1 MRFPVILFFLFIV
14 TSSVAQRF
22 GGNPSSQK
30 WKQIDT
36 DTVRVIFSAGQEQQ
50 AKTVAGIIHGLQQ
63 RNSNSLGS
71 SLRKVSMVL
80 QHRTLISN
88 GYVGLAPFRSEL
100 YTTAPQNAFNLGA
113 ADWLSNLA
121 IHEFRHVQQYSNFN
135 KGLSKLAFVVLGEEG
150 QAVANAASVPDW
162 FFEGDAVFTE
172 TQFTR
177 QGRGTL
183 PKFFSAYQSLHFANR
198 RYSYMKLRNG
208 SLRHFV
214 PDHYDL
220 GYLLVAYG
228 RNKYGNDLWQKVTN
242 DAARFSSLIYP
253 FQGAVKKHT
262 GIAFEKFVNDAF
274 DFYTS
279 QWTQSAVSAPQW
291 ITAVQKNNV
300 VNYQFPYLMKDGAI
314 IALYNSYSQIP
325 VFVKVKEDGSSEKI
339 TVRDIAIDPYFSYR
353 EGQILYT
360 AYKPDARWGNVE
372 YHSLKLLD
380 LNSRGLKTIKTKTRL
395 FSPDLST
402 DKTKV
407 LAVAMD
413 ESGGSALIR
422 MNISDSHMDTVS
434 SKKDELYSYPRF
446 SKDDRAVYV
455 VVRKKNGDMG
465 IIWNDLHG
473 SNETREILKPTNRII
488 GFLQLQGD
496 TLLFS
501 TTHEGR
507 DELWAF
513 IDNSQHTSPYR
524 LASYP
529 TGVYQGVLNKDGKV
543 IASTFTADGYR
554 LASFQPLWEK
564 VNVTDALKPLYIGE
578 TIQRSIT
585 GASLQ
590 ASDDYPVTKY
600 QKSFRLLNIHSWRP
614 YYDRPEY
621 SFTLYGQNVLNTL
634 SSELAYTYN
643 ENEKSHRISYDGVYG
658 ATYLQ
663 PVFGT
668 SQTWQRSVRLNRDTT
683 LQWNEWQAYAGLRLP
698 FNFTEG
704 KQFRNLTFQATLN
717 RNTVSWTGIAKNL
730 LRDASFNYIDIRMIY
745 AGQIQRAV
753 QHIFPR
759 WGQNIQTRYRQTL
772 GSDKAW
778 QMLVSGTLYLPGLH
792 RNHNLV
798 LTGAIQRRDTLNR
811 YNFSDN
817 FPFSRGYTAIN
828 LPRMYKLG
836 VNYHFPI
843 AYPDWGFGQLVY
855 FQRVRLN
862 AFYDLSIGKSLRTG
876 RRFNFGSV
884 GGELFFDT
892 RWWNQEPVTFGLRYS
907 NLLDQQLV
915 GGVRSHYWEIILPVA
930 LFR

>member
-1 MRFPVILFFLFIV
+1 MRQLFALFFLFV
-14 TSSVAQRF
+14 ATSTLAQRF

-30 WKQIDT
+30 WRQINT
-36 DTVRVIFSAGQEQQ
+36 DTVRVVFPVGQEQQ

-63 RNSNSLGS
+63 RNRNTLGS

-80 QHRTLISN
+80 QHRTIISN

-135 KGLSKLAFVVLGEEG
+135 KGLSKLASVILGEEG

-162 FFEGDAVFTE
+162 FFEGDAVYTE

-177 QGRGTL
+177 QGRGSL
-183 PKFFSAYQSLHFANR
+183 PKFFSAYQSLHFANKQYR
-198 RYSYMKLRNG
+198 YMKLRNG

-228 RNKYGNDLWQKVTN
+228 RKKYGNDLWQKVTD
-242 DAARFSSLIYP
+242 DAARFSSVIYP
-253 FQGAVKKHT
+253 FQGAMKKHT
-262 GIAFEKFVNDAF
+262 GIPFEKFVSDAF
-274 DFYTS
+274 DFYKS
-279 QWTQSAVSAPQW
+279 QWRQSSLTEPQW
-291 ITAVQKNNV
+291 ITSVERNNV
-300 VNYQFPYLMKDGAI
+300 VNYQFPYLMEDGSI
-314 IALYNSYSQIP
+314 ITLYNSYSQIP
-325 VFVKVKEDGSSEKI
+325 IFMKVKSNGSSERI
-339 TVRDIAIDPYFSYR
+339 AVRDIAVDPYFSYR
-353 EGQILYT
+353 DQQILYT
-360 AYKPDARWGNVE
+360 AYQPDARWGNVE
-372 YHSLKLLD
+372 HHSLKLLD
-380 LNSRGLKTIKTKTRL
+380 LNSGELKTIKTKTRL
-395 FSPDLST
+395 FSPDLSV
-402 DKTKV
+402 DKTK
-407 LAVAMD
+407 LAAVAMD
-413 ESGGSALIR
+413 ESGGSTLVSMRIA
-422 MNISDSHMDTVS
+422 NQQMDTII
-434 SKKDELYSYPRF
+434 SKTDVVYSYPRF
-446 SKDDRAVYV
+446 AKNDQGVYV
-455 VVRKKNGDMG
+455 VERKKNGDMG
-465 IIWNDLHG
+465 IIWTDMNGKEL
-473 SNETREILKPTNRII
+473 REVLKPSNRII
-488 GFLQLQGD
+488 GFLQLKGD

-501 TTHEGR
+501 TTHAGR
-507 DELWAF
+507 DELWAV
-513 IDNSQHTSPYR
+513 INNDQDSLPYR

-529 TGVYQGVLNKDGKV
+529 TGIYQGVINKDGKV

-564 VNVTDALKPLYIGE
+564 VNVSDALKPLYVGE
-578 TIQRSIT
+578 SIQQSIT
-585 GASLQ
+585 GELLQ
-590 ASDDYPVTKY
+590 VPGQYTVTDYK
-600 QKSFRLLNIHSWRP
+600 KSFRLLNIHSWRP

-621 SFTLYGQNVLNTL
+621 SFTLYGQNVLNTV

-643 ENEKSHRISYDGVYG
+643 ENERSHRISYDGAYG

-668 SQTWQRSVRLNRDTT
+668 SQTWQRSVRLNRDT
-683 LQWNEWQAYAGLRLP
+683 LLKWNEWQAYAGLRLP

-704 KQFRNLTFQATLN
+704 KQFKNLILQATLN
-717 RNTVSWTGIAKNL
+717 RNTVNWTGIAKNL
-730 LRDASFNYIDIRMIY
+730 LRDATFNYVDLQIVY
-745 AGQIQRAV
+745 AGQIQRAI

-759 WGQNIQTRYRQTL
+759 WGQVFQTRYRQTL
-772 GSDKAW
+772 GNTKAW
-778 QMLVSGTLYLPGLH
+778 QMMMSGTMYLPGLH

-798 LTGAIQRRDTLNR
+798 LTGAIQNRDTLNR

-855 FQRVRLN
+855 FQRLRLN

-876 RRFNFGSV
+876 RRFNFGTL

-892 RWWNQEPVTFGLRYS
+892 RWWNQEPVTFGIRYS
-907 NLLDQQLV
+907 KLLNQQLV
-915 GGVRSHYWEIILPVA
+915 GGSRSHYWEIILPVA